1 MKAKQDWE
9 TGVLEL
15 NPHRQ
20 GGGRNG
26 KAIIY
31 NMKEGRQENLELE
44 TSMDKSSSS
53 SVISTEED
61 DSSKTEEESSMEMMG
76 VVLKE
81 QPLDRPEKDLAN
93 SSKQS
98 EEERLGRMLSKEL
111 SGEE

>member
-1 MKAKQDWE
+1 
-9 TGVLEL
+9 
-15 NPHRQ
+15 
-20 GGGRNG
+20 
-26 KAIIY
+26 
-31 NMKEGRQENLELE
+31 
-44 TSMDKSSSS
+44 MDKSSSS

-98 EEERLGRMLSKEL
+98 EEEIYKPISSTCKDHSIDQTSFHRSKRYSLSAKLCNFEFVKTL
-111 SGEE
+111 VCKYGF